1 MTPRLLR
8 CACCIAAL
16 AGVPHLDAQPVP
28 LATRLADARRV
39 STAGDHATALRIVDS
54 LAVAYPHH
62 PNVVFARAI
71 ALGAA
76 GRFAEAESVVRQL
89 LRWDARYARSALR
102 DSALAPLRVRL
113 GTDVG
118 RLSARADWP
127 VARARVLA
135 VLGERDLVPEG
146 TAWDPV
152 TRSVLVGSLN
162 KNKVVAIADDG
173 SVSERVASG
182 ANGLGS
188 VVGIHVD
195 TLRRVLWVASN
206 ARYDR
211 ATDTTRAA
219 LYAFDAPTGAFKARY
234 TAPDSGPHFLNDLTT
249 TPDGTVYMTD
259 TRAGAVWRLR
269 PGGTALERFAAVDVT
284 SPNGITVSA
293 NGQHLFVAD
302 LDRIWVAVLPNGPT
316 WRLAVPDTFNTAFI
330 DGLAFHGDALIAHHP
345 LSFWRVVRYRLDSGH
360 RAITGRE
367 IIEWNTPHSR
377 TSTTGEVVND
387 RYVFI
392 GNSQIDRMNAGTL
405 DSAKMDPISIYSVP
419 LALPAAGQV
428 AVALSGRDSVAL
440 FDAQTLERSM
450 TLPVRKNPHEISVSP
465 DGARAFVANARGAS
479 ISVISGGA
487 SPSVTGT
494 WSLPDSISVHD
505 VVSGSDGRT
514 VWAVS
519 GERKLL
525 LDVDAQDGRVRRRIP
540 LTRPG
545 SWMVAVGARFPPV
558 VVANL
563 EGGAVTLVDPATG
576 RERVLEGREG
586 EIDAIPTP
594 DGREIWS
601 VNVRNDSLSIFDA
614 ATGRLVQRLQ
624 SGSQAGRVVFTP
636 DGRTALV
643 VHGGDSTVV
652 AYDVWTKQ
660 RAGSVAVAAGPKVIA
675 LSPDGRRAYVTHPER
690 GALTLIDVPSMTVL
704 RSVSLPGTPDG
715 VAVLE
720 RR

>member
-8 CACCIAAL
+8 CACCVAAL
-16 AGVPHLDAQPVP
+16 AGGAARLAAQPVS
-28 LATRLADARRV
+28 LATRLGDARRA

-54 LAVAYPHH
+54 LAGAHPHH

-71 ALGAA
+71 VLGAA
-76 GRFAEAESVVRQL
+76 GRVADAESVVRQL

-102 DSALAPLRVRL
+102 DSALIPLRARL

-118 RLSARADWP
+118 GLADRADRP
-127 VARARVLA
+127 VARAGVIA
-135 VLGERDLVPEG
+135 VLEERDLVPEG
-146 TAWDPV
+146 TAWDPL
-152 TRSVLVGSLN
+152 TRGVLVGSLN
-162 KNKVVAIADDG
+162 KNKIIAIAEDG
-173 SVSERVASG
+173 SVSERVSTGAS
-182 ANGLGS
+182 GLGS

-211 ATDTTRAA
+211 ATDTTRSA

-234 TAPDSGPHFLNDLTT
+234 AAPDPGPHFLNDITT
-249 TPDGTVYMTD
+249 TPDGTVYLTD
-259 TRAGAVWRLR
+259 SRAGAVWRLR
-269 PGGTALERFAAVDVT
+269 PGAPAMERFTAVDVAG
-284 SPNGITVSA
+284 PNGITVSP

-302 LDRIWVAVLPNGPT
+302 VDRIWVVALPNGPS
-316 WRLAVPDTFNTAFI
+316 WRLVVPDSFNTAFI
-330 DGLAFHGDALIAHHP
+330 DGLAFHDDALIAHHP
-345 LSFWRVVRYRLDSGH
+345 LSFWRVVRYRLDREH

-367 IIEWNTPHSR
+367 VIEWNTPHSR

-387 RYVFI
+387 RYVFL

-419 LALPAAGQV
+419 LSLPAGEKV

-440 FDAQTLERSM
+440 FDAQTLERRAA
-450 TLPVRKNPHEISVSP
+450 LPVGKEPHEIATAP
-465 DGARAFVANARGAS
+465 DGMRAFVANARGTS
-479 ISVISGGA
+479 ISVITGGDTPGVAA
-487 SPSVTGT
+487 S
-494 WSLPDSISVHD
+494 WSLPDSIGVHD
-505 VVSGSDGRT
+505 VVVSSDGRT

-525 LDVDAQDGRVRRRIP
+525 LDVDAQTGRVRRRVP

-545 SWMVAVGARFPPV
+545 SWMVAVGPRLPSII
-558 VVANL
+558 VANL
-563 EGGAVTLVDPATG
+563 EGGAVTLVDPSTG
-576 RERVLEGREG
+576 QERVLEGREG
-586 EIDAIPTP
+586 EIDAVPTP

-601 VNVRNDSLSIFDA
+601 VNFRNDSLSVFDA
-614 ATGRLVQRLQ
+614 ATGRLVQRMR

-652 AYDVWTKQ
+652 AYDVRTKQ
-660 RAGSVAVAAGPKVIA
+660 RIGSVAVAAGPKVIA

-704 RSVSLPGTPDG
+704 RSVSVPGTPDG
-715 VAVLE
+715 VAVME
-720 RR
+720 P